1 MNKQEIDEMMS
12 HLPSQQYPEETMKE
26 KTVIGI
32 IFFVFLILWMWV
44 PDFNLTEQECVQ
56 QKPKAYV
63 GDLCEGVKKP

>member
-12 HLPSQQYPEETMKE
+12 HLPSQQIPEETLFE
-26 KTVIGI
+26 KVGI
-32 IFFVFLILWMWV
+32 AIMVLLVVFLLAWV